1 MQHNRNYTSF
11 CHNDICDLC
20 EHNNHNLE
28 KYEIIEDNYLNDF
41 N

>member
-11 CHNDICDLC
+11 CCDLC

-28 KYEIIEDNYLNDF
+28 KYEIIEDNYLNMC
-41 N
+41 